1 VRRERR
7 TAIAG
12 ANTPTWPVRTTSSVV
27 VDRDHVIAI
36 VAKQAWR
43 SGRLA
48 GMKASALLS
57 QKARRLSAQM

>member
-1 VRRERR
+1 
-7 TAIAG
+7 
-12 ANTPTWPVRTTSSVV
+12 
-27 VDRDHVIAI
+27 